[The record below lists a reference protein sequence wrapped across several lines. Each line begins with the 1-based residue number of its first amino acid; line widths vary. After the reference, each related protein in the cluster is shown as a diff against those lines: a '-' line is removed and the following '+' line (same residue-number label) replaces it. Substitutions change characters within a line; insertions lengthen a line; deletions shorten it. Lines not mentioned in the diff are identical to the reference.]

1 MNQPQAI
8 IPQPSPQP
16 SGRTIA
22 VTGTSS
28 GIGLATVERLRADGH
43 HVITLGR
50 AGADIEV
57 RLWEPDERARA
68 VREVGDRC
76 GGVLDGVGTFAGV
89 GPMDPDARLVLGLNY
104 YGTTELLEGLRPYL
118 AAAPAAGVVVCG
130 SNVTTHGMLAT
141 RLLEACLEG
150 DEEDA
155 LDLAVRYGSNLAYF
169 AAKTGLCRWVRRNA
183 VRPEWIGA
191 GISMN
196 VVSPGVTDTPMLRGV
211 MAHPD
216 AAVGFERYPLPIGR
230 RVTPEEMAAV
240 NAYFLGPEARIFC
253 GAVIVADGGSDAAIC
268 PDAWPVPPPEMIVA
282 D

>member
-1 MNQPQAI
+1 MNETQAGADS
-8 IPQPSPQP
+8 QPSR
-16 SGRTIA
+16 RTYAI
-22 VTGTSS
+22 TGTSS

-43 HVITLGR
+43 QVITLGR

-57 RLWEPDERARA
+57 RLWERDERERA
-68 VREVGDRC
+68 VREVAERC

-89 GPMDPDARLVLGLNY
+89 GPMDPDPRLVLGLNF

-118 AAAPAAGVVVCG
+118 AAAGSSAVVVCG

-141 RLLEACLEG
+141 RLLDACLEL
-150 DEEDA
+150 DEQDA
-155 LDLAVRYGSNLAYF
+155 LELAEHYGSNLAYF
-169 AAKTGLCRWVRRNA
+169 AAKTGLCRWVRRHA
-183 VRPEWIGA
+183 VTAEWMGS

-216 AAVGFERYPLPIGR
+216 AAAGFEHYPLPIGR

-240 NAYFLGPEARIFC
+240 NAWFLGPEARIFC

-268 PDAWPVPPPEMIVA
+268 PDAWPVPPREMIIT